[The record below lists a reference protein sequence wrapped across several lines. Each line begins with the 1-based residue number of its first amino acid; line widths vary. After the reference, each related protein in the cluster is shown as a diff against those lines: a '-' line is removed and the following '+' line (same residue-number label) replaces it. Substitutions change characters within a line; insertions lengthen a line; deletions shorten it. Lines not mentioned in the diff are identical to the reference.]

1 MHPSKAPETGALTE
15 ETERPAAVAA
25 DAAAPTPAPLRA
37 AVRPS
42 APLFRALIENASDIF
57 SIILPDGT
65 IRYLSPAASG
75 AFGFPAEGA
84 VGRSI
89 FNMVHREDRG
99 QMFDD
104 LQSCVRCP
112 GETVRTR
119 ARLRSADGSWRVME
133 TRAQNH
139 IDDPEIGGILCI
151 SRDVTES
158 EEMASLLRE
167 AEELARFGHWR
178 WVKGNPSP
186 SWSPGVARILGRS
199 VSGMPKN
206 GDWYEQLVHP
216 HDRDELLSKF
226 IDAFETHTPIHCVT
240 RFRVSDGTW
249 RHIKIHA
256 YSEVDAHDEIGALV
270 GLAED
275 VTEEVQAD
283 EALRA
288 SEARYRLLTE
298 EASDVVAQY
307 ALDGTVLYI
316 SPSVQSLFGYPAE
329 NYIGSPFAMQQ
340 VHPDDMQWMRPVFLE
355 LEHNRDMVRFEY
367 RAKHANGEYIWV
379 ETTMRATRNLDEDG
393 KRVEII
399 GVTRDINAR
408 KAYEAELKEARER
421 AETASRTKSRF
432 LANMSHELRTPL
444 NAIIGFSEILNLQM
458 FGELGHERYK
468 EYAQLINES
477 GQLLLDLISDI
488 LDMSKIEAGKYEL
501 HPEEGDMRQIAEAT
515 LRLVRA
521 RADENRQ
528 KLDLVV
534 PGPRPLP
541 IVADIRAVKQILL
554 NLLSNA
560 VKFTPPGGVISVG
573 IAEKDEGY
581 ILTVSD
587 TGPGIPESQIARL
600 GRPFE
605 QISGNASIAQQGTGL
620 GLALVRSLA
629 TMHGGSF
636 GIESELGRGTCVTVA
651 LPAVPY
657 CALDRETEADAAL
670 QAQAG

>member
-1 MHPSKAPETGALTE
+1 MHPSKAQQSSALNE
-15 ETERPAAVAA
+15 ETKRPAEAAA
-25 DAAAPTPAPLRA
+25 DAVLAPAKPY
-37 AVRPS
+37 VQPS
-42 APLFRALIENASDIF
+42 AQLFRSLIENASDIF

-65 IRYLSPAASG
+65 IGYLSPAASDVL
-75 AFGFPAEGA
+75 GFPAEKA

-89 FNMVHREDRG
+89 LDMVHRDDRAALR
-99 QMFDD
+99 DD
-104 LQSCVRCP
+104 LESCLSH
-112 GETVRTR
+112 TVESFRIRTR
-119 ARLRSADGSWRVME
+119 MRSSDGSWRVME

-139 IDDPEIGGILCI
+139 VDDPEIGGILCI
-151 SRDVTES
+151 THDVTQS

-178 WVKGNPSP
+178 WVKGDPSP

-199 VSGMPKN
+199 VSGMPRSGN
-206 GDWYEQLVHP
+206 WYEQLVHP
-216 HDRDELLSKF
+216 NDRDELLSKF
-226 IDAFETHTPIHCVT
+226 IEAFETHTPIHCVT
-240 RFRVSDGTW
+240 RFRASDGTW

-283 EALRA
+283 QALRT

-307 ALDGTVLYI
+307 TLDGTVLYI
-316 SPSVQSLFGYPAE
+316 SPSVQSLFGYPPE
-329 NYIGSPFAMQQ
+329 NYIGTSFAMQQ
-340 VHPDDMQWMRPVFLE
+340 VHPDDMAWMSPAFLE

-367 RAKHANGEYIWV
+367 RARHANGDYIWV
-379 ETTMRATRNLDEDG
+379 ETTMRATRNLGE
-393 KRVEII
+393 RVEII

-408 KAYEAELKEARER
+408 KAYEAELKDARER
-421 AETASRTKSRF
+421 AEAASRTKSRF

-528 KLDLVV
+528 KLDLIV
-534 PGPRPLP
+534 PGPAPLP

-560 VKFTPPGGVISVG
+560 IKFTPAGGRISIEIQHLDDSYMLRV
-573 IAEKDEGY
+573 
-581 ILTVSD
+581 TD
-587 TGPGIPESQIARL
+587 TGCGIPESQLPRL
-600 GRPFE
+600 GRAFE
-605 QISGNASIAQQGTGL
+605 QISGNAAVAQQGTGL
-620 GLALVRSLA
+620 GLAMVRSLA
-629 TMHGGSF
+629 EMHGGDF
-636 GIESELGRGTCVTVA
+636 RIESEIGRGTSVTVR
-651 LPAVPY
+651 LPVIPF
-657 CALDRETEADAAL
+657 CPLETHADEDT
-670 QAQAG
+670 QARLRTA